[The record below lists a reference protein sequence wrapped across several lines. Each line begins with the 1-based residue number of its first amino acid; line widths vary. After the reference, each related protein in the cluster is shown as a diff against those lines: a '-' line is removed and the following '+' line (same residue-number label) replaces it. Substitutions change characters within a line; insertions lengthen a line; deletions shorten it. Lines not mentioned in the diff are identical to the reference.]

1 MQFNGIWHRL
11 MQEDNN
17 RAAQK
22 IKVKETGLKQDP
34 KASG

>member
-22 IKVKETGLKQDP
+22 IKVTNLLN
-34 KASG
+34 AA